1 MILMSGWMPNPDVTV
16 AVMGIT
22 INTSGER
29 ARCPRCGLPCFPA
42 CVPLALPGSC
52 ALTLRTA
59 GVRPT
64 QLPSNYTHCCLACLA
79 PTPAGIIW
87 MWVSG
92 YGMACSTR
100 VSNSLGAGCPRV
112 ARRATWVAVAIALAL
127 VRARWGVR
135 AARED
140 NCPAACCL

>member
-1 MILMSGWMPNPDVTV
+1 MPTLWL
-16 AVMGIT
+16 AV
-22 INTSGER
+22 
-29 ARCPRCGLPCFPA
+29 
-42 CVPLALPGSC
+42 LPG
-52 ALTLRTA
+52 L
-59 GVRPT
+59 RPT
-64 QLPSNYTHCCLACLA
+64 CPARHVRAHSAHCWRAAHPAPFQLHPLLPGMPRPN
-79 PTPAGIIW
+79 PAGIIW